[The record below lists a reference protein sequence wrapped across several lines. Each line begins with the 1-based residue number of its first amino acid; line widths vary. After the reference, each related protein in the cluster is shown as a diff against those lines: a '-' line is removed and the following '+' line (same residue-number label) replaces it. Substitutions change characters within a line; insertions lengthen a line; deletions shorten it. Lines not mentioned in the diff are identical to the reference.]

1 MFEVKTVIPVAKDLH
16 IRIKDFDLMTSN
28 DIIGETV
35 IDLENR
41 LLTQHGALV
50 GLPQTYCTSGV
61 CEWRNSR
68 KPSQILEDF
77 CTKNIGVSPVFRGST
92 VVTVGRHVF
101 RLTDFGNKQ
110 FVVSIHSVSI

>member
-1 MFEVKTVIPVAKDLH
+1 MFEMKAVIPLAKDLR
-16 IRIKDFDLMTSN
+16 IRVKDFDLMTSN

-41 LLTQHGALV
+41 LYTQHGALI

-77 CTKNIGVSPVFRGST
+77 CNKRLGMTPVFHGST
-92 VVTVGRHVF
+92 VVTVGRRVF
-101 RLTDFGNKQ
+101 RLADFGK
-110 FVVSIHSVSI
+110 SA